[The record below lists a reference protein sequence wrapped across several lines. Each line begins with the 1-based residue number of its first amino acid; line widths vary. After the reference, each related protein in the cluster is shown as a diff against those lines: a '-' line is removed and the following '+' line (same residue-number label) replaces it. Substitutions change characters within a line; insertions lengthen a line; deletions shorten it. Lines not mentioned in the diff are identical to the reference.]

1 MTDRILAVMKDL
13 RIGKYAIIDDIP
25 CRIVEIEVSA
35 PGKHGAAKMRVTAM
49 GIFDGQ
55 KKTLLKP
62 SDADVEVP
70 IIERK
75 VGQVV
80 SITGESVQ
88 IMDLAD
94 YSTFDMTIPQEMKNE
109 MTVGKEV
116 EYLESM
122 GKKIINRV
130 RG

>member
-13 RIGKYAIIDDIP
+13 RVGKYAIIDDIP

-75 VGQVV
+75 VGQAV
-80 SITGESVQ
+80 SITGENVQ